1 MFSKYIGILV
11 LLSTFHFSFGQ
22 GLSFADKNFE
32 NYEFSIAKN
41 LYNDYLLKG
50 SIDQEHAEKLGYC
63 YYITSDYT
71 GLTFIDSLIKT
82 DESVDFLWFWKASLE
97 KDKGEY
103 EKAAES
109 FEKFQKLNQTLD
121 VSVQIESCK
130 KIPTWPEMSNAKVE
144 STKLNDRYANST
156 KFSDNNQFYFFE
168 NGIDSIG
175 KSIERASASADFSEV
190 VMMKPFILVDTKMIE
205 IQIPGMENYVINS
218 FVKLSNSN
226 EVIFDGI
233 DLGSEKIYSKIYS
246 GNLSEKWVVT
256 NVKPVEELNQKDLVS
271 IGQPTITSDGN
282 TLIFAG
288 ISFEKNNLY
297 RATRTNG
304 VYGNVESL
312 NAINSPGDD
321 CYPVIIGDTLLSFS
335 SDGKVGYGGLD
346 IYVIPLAQITDA
358 SKIIHYTS
366 PVNSTMDEFNFN
378 WMTDSTAEFVS
389 NRGKGQGDDDIWKLT
404 ITPKEI
410 TLPPISDG
418 FDAWLEKWQS
428 YKIYFGFDSSIA
440 KVDPTIIDGL
450 NKHSEKYGLDL
461 KLTGHTDS
469 QGRTKYNQILG
480 QERANYVRDE
490 LNSKLSTKGN
500 IETLSIGENGIINNC
515 TNGVKCSDKEHLEN
529 RFVELVITP
538 KKTTR

>member
-1 MFSKYIGILV
+1 
-11 LLSTFHFSFGQ
+11 
-22 GLSFADKNFE
+22 
-32 NYEFSIAKN
+32 
-41 LYNDYLLKG
+41 
-50 SIDQEHAEKLGYC
+50 
-63 YYITSDYT
+63 
-71 GLTFIDSLIKT
+71 
-82 DESVDFLWFWKASLE
+82 
-97 KDKGEY
+97 
-103 EKAAES
+103 
-109 FEKFQKLNQTLD
+109 
-121 VSVQIESCK
+121 
-130 KIPTWPEMSNAKVE
+130 
-144 STKLNDRYANST
+144 
-156 KFSDNNQFYFFE
+156 
-168 NGIDSIG
+168 
-175 KSIERASASADFSEV
+175 
-190 VMMKPFILVDTKMIE
+190 
-205 IQIPGMENYVINS
+205 
-218 FVKLSNSN
+218 
-226 EVIFDGI
+226 
-233 DLGSEKIYSKIYS
+233 
-246 GNLSEKWVVT
+246 
-256 NVKPVEELNQKDLVS
+256 
-271 IGQPTITSDGN
+271 
-282 TLIFAG
+282 
-288 ISFEKNNLY
+288 
-297 RATRTNG
+297 
-304 VYGNVESL
+304 
-312 NAINSPGDD
+312 
-321 CYPVIIGDTLLSFS
+321 
-335 SDGKVGYGGLD
+335 VGYGGLD